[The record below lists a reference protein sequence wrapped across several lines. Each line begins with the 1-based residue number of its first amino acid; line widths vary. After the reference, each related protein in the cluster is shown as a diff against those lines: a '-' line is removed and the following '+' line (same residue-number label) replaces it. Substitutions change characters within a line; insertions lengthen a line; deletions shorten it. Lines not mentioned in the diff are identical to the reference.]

1 MRNKD
6 MSGFRE
12 AGLLAL
18 KAKIAALE
26 AGGRG
31 VSGVLPFGDARLDEA
46 FIKGGLPLG
55 QWHEFVS
62 GGMEAETCAA
72 PAAFAALMAAPL
84 ANRGEAVWILR
95 RDDLFA
101 PGLAGL
107 GFPAEKLI
115 EVCARDEAEALA
127 VAEDALATEGVSA
140 VFAEVEAV
148 DLTAGRRLQ
157 LACEARAPRA
167 SSCAV
172 APMAGWIASPPA
184 RRPPPAGGSLRPP
197 GQPEPGM
204 LGLGAPRW
212 EVHLERCRAGRPGA
226 WLMEATAAYTCE
238 AKHGTH
244 PLRLVAPLGDRQLA
258 PTTPL
263 RTRRL
268 GHFPPKWLPVRRR
281 KWPHCKE
288 APFALIDSVRGVRV
302 LTAVDLL
309 ASAAG
314 LRLGQKATDAMA
326 LCPDLETG
334 PPSRRRTSWP

>member
-1 MRNKD
+1 

-31 VSGVLPFGDARLDEA
+31 VSGVLPFGDARLDEV

-84 ANRGEAVWILR
+84 ARRGEAVWILR

-127 VAEDALATEGVSA
+127 VAEDALATVGISA
-140 VFAEVEAV
+140 VFIEVDAV
-148 DLTAGRRLQ
+148 DLVAGRRLQ
-157 LACEARAPRA
+157 LACEARGSTGLVIHRKPW
-167 SSCAV
+167 
-172 APMAGWIASPPA
+172 GGASPATGTGSAAASRWRIRPA
-184 RRPPPAGGSLRPP
+184 PSLPPPG
-197 GQPEPGM
+197 EF
-204 LGLGAPRW
+204 GLGPPRW
-212 EVHLERCRAGRPGA
+212 QASLDRCRGGRPGT
-226 WLMEATAAYTCE
+226 WLFEADHAYSHE
-238 AKHGTH
+238 AQDGTH
-244 PLRLVAPLGDRQLA
+244 PLRLVAPLGAGELVPA
-258 PTTPL
+258 TPFQ
-263 RTRRL
+263 R
-268 GHFPPKWLPVRRR
+268 
-281 KWPHCKE
+281 
-288 APFALIDSVRGVRV
+288 
-302 LTAVDLL
+302 
-309 ASAAG
+309 SA
-314 LRLGQKATDAMA
+314 
-326 LCPDLETG
+326 
-334 PPSRRRTSWP
+334 